1 MKLRC
6 RACRYVGPFVSNS
19 RTRSSSTSRPPAAGN
34 TTSSTMPPGL
44 CEDAEAMR
52 NKMFSLPVTFL
63 MISPVNCSLVL
74 VSARALIRC
83 TVAIS
88 RSARVSVISRSR
100 QCR

>member
-6 RACRYVGPFVSNS
+6 RACRYVGPFNSNS
-19 RTRSSSTSRPPAAGN
+19 FTRSSSTSTPPAAGY
-34 TTSSTMPPGL
+34 TTSSTIPAGL
-44 CEDAEAMR
+44 PADAAAILNR
-52 NKMFSLPVTFL
+52 MFSLPVTRFA
-63 MISPVNCSLVL
+63 MSAANWSRVL

-88 RSARVSVISRSR
+88 RSTRPSVTSRSR